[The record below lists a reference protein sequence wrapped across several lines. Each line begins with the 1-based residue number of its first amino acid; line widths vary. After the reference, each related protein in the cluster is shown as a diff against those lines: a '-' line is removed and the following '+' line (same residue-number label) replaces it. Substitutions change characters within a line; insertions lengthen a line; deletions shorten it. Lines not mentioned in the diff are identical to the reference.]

1 VTQPS
6 ARASAVPLLVVI
18 PARGGSKGIPRK
30 NLRSLAGHPL
40 ISYVIR
46 TAQAT
51 APDAD
56 ILVSS
61 DDEEILAI
69 AAKYGVDGLRRDRDL
84 AGDATT
90 LDEVV
95 GAAWAMREAARA
107 IRYELIVTLQ
117 PTSPLLRPASLE
129 LAINRMLD
137 DPQIDTVISA
147 TEDSHL
153 TWRTEDGRYVPN
165 YAARVNR
172 QFLPKTFRETGAFII
187 CRRRVLDAGSRIG
200 SNVSLELLSGG
211 EAIDIDTLE
220 DFNNA
225 EWHLLRRHVVFVV
238 AGHPEI
244 GLGHVYNA
252 LAIANSLTRHDITFV
267 VDNRSDLAREV
278 LSVRNFRVV
287 QQSSA
292 SLVDD
297 VLTLA
302 PDVVIND
309 RLDTGKA
316 YVRALKDRG
325 VTVINFED
333 LGEGARYAD
342 LVVNA
347 IYPERHLLP
356 NHYYGQRYFCIRDE
370 FQVTPPTQIK
380 PVVGR
385 VLLSF
390 GGTDPN
396 DLTST
401 VVEEIAQFCCDRG
414 IAIDVVLGMGY
425 AGAHGDPH
433 LEHVRVHRNVGN
445 ISDYMSA
452 ADLIF
457 TSAGRTVF
465 EVASLGV
472 PAIVIAQNERE
483 TTHFF
488 ASEEHGF
495 LNLGLAGDLKP
506 GQVLAAFSELVDNHE
521 ARQHMHRLMLDNE
534 LKTGKGRV
542 LRLIERTIEGT

>member
-1 VTQPS
+1 VIDRPITSS
-6 ARASAVPLLVVI
+6 AAVLVVI

-46 TAQAT
+46 AAQA
-51 APDAD
+51 ALPYAR
-56 ILVSS
+56 IVVSS
-61 DDEEILAI
+61 DDEEILAL
-69 AAKYGVDGLRRDRDL
+69 AAKYGVSGLRRDAEL
-84 AGDATT
+84 AADATT

-95 GAAWAMREAARA
+95 RAAWQSVEADGRS
-107 IRYELIVTLQ
+107 YDLIVTLQ

-129 LAINRMLD
+129 LAIKRMLD
-137 DPQIDTVISA
+137 DPNIDTVISA

-153 TWRTEDGRYVPN
+153 TWRSEDGRYVPN

-172 QFLPKTFRETGAFII
+172 QFLPKTFRETGAFVI
-187 CRRRVLDAGSRIG
+187 CRRRVLEAGSRIG

-225 EWHLLRRHVVFVV
+225 EWHLQRRHVVFVV

-267 VDNRSDLAREV
+267 VDSHSDLAHEAI
-278 LSVRNFRVV
+278 SSRNFVVV
-287 QQSSA
+287 QQSMA
-292 SLVDD
+292 SLTDD
-297 VLTLA
+297 VLALA

-316 YVRALKDRG
+316 YICALKDRG

-347 IYPERHLLP
+347 IYPERHILP

-370 FQVTPPTQIK
+370 FLVTPATEIR
-380 PVVGR
+380 PVVSR

-396 DLTST
+396 DLTSR
-401 VVEEIAQFCCDRG
+401 VIDEIGQFCSDRG
-414 IAIDVVLGMGY
+414 IGIDVILGMGY
-425 AGAHGDPH
+425 AGTHGHPQ
-433 LEHVRVHRNVGN
+433 LGNVRVHRNVGN
-445 ISDYMSA
+445 ISDYMSR

-465 EVASLGV
+465 EIASLGV
-472 PAIVIAQNERE
+472 PAIVVAQNERE

-495 LNLGLAGDLKP
+495 LNLGLASELTP
-506 GQVLAAFSELVDNHE
+506 GQVLTAFSELVDNHE
-521 ARQHMHRLMLDNE
+521 ARLHMRRLMLDNE
-534 LKTGKGRV
+534 LRTGKERV
-542 LRLIERTIEGT
+542 LRLIERTIEGA

>member
-1 VTQPS
+1 MSESAPS
-6 ARASAVPLLVVI
+6 VLVVI

-46 TAQAT
+46 TARAA
-51 APDAD
+51 APYAD
-56 ILVSS
+56 VVVSS
-61 DDEEILAI
+61 DDQEILAL
-69 AAKYGVDGLRRDRDL
+69 AAKYGVSGVARPADL
-84 AGDATT
+84 AADATT

-95 GAAWAMREAARA
+95 RATWQSVEADRA
-107 IRYELIVTLQ
+107 KRYDLVATLQ
-117 PTSPLLRPASLE
+117 PTSPLLRAASLDRA
-129 LAINRMLD
+129 LGRMLAD
-137 DPQIDTVISA
+137 ESIDTVISA
-147 TEDSHL
+147 TDDSHL
-153 TWRTEDGRYVPN
+153 TWRLEGERFVPN
-165 YAARVNR
+165 YSERLNR
-172 QFLPKTFRETGAFII
+172 QYLPRTFRETGAFII
-187 CRRRVLDAGSRIG
+187 CRRRVLEAGGSRIG
-200 SNVSLELLSGG
+200 PNVSLELLSGG

-220 DFNNA
+220 DFNIA

-238 AGHPEI
+238 AGHPQI

-252 LAIANSLTRHDITFV
+252 LTIANSLTRHEISFV
-267 VDNRSDLAREV
+267 VDRRSDLARDV
-278 LSVRNFRVV
+278 LSSRNFRVV
-287 QQSSA
+287 QQSSP
-292 SLVDD
+292 SLADD
-297 VLTLA
+297 VLALA

-309 RLDTGKA
+309 RLDTGTT

-333 LGEGARYAD
+333 LGEGARQAD

-347 IYPERHLLP
+347 IYPERQILP

-370 FQVTPPTQIK
+370 FLITPVNDIR

-396 DLTST
+396 DLTSR
-401 VVEEIAQFCCDRG
+401 VAKEIGPFCCERG
-414 IAIDVVLGMGY
+414 IAIDVILGMGY
-425 AGAHGDPH
+425 AGAHGDPDV
-433 LEHVRVHRNVGN
+433 EHVNVHRNVGN

-495 LNLGLAGDLKP
+495 LNLGLAGDLQA
-506 GQVLAAFSELVDNHE
+506 GQVLSAFSELVDNRE
-521 ARQHMHRLMLDNE
+521 ARLHMHRLMLDNE
-534 LKTGKGRV
+534 LKSGKERV